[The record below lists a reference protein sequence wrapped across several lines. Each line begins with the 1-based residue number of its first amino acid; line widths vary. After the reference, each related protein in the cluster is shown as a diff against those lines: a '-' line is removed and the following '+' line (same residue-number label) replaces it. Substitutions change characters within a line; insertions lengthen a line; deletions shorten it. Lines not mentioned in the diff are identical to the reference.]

1 MYIYICMQT
10 CTLGRPECLLI
21 GIPDG
26 TEQDAPSEFTS
37 FWLCAYWAP
46 GIPTQSLLSCTVEK
60 SYTSSSSWSPQPGC
74 QVFYAPAETW
84 AALTP
89 LPCWLQLWLLPWPWW
104 LWGGTGEVQGD
115 NSCGLRAHSSQAHQ
129 VSAHVCKGPSEHMLI
144 RSAPG
149 VARSTPGAGGP
160 H

>member
-1 MYIYICMQT
+1 MVRGV
-10 CTLGRPECLLI
+10 L
-21 GIPDG
+21 
-26 TEQDAPSEFTS
+26 
-37 FWLCAYWAP
+37 
-46 GIPTQSLLSCTVEK
+46 
-60 SYTSSSSWSPQPGC
+60 
-74 QVFYAPAETW
+74 APAL
-84 AALTP
+84 AMMALG
-89 LPCWLQLWLLPWPWW
+89 W
-104 LWGGTGEVQGD
+104 TGEVQGD